1 MTLKQLCCKI
11 LSIAK
16 EVNDLLP
23 NTNAWNVEMLSDFS
37 FKEPTSNT
45 YKLNYDKNDLKGF
58 VDNLEAVKQ
67 AIYLILNIERY
78 EYLIYDW
85 DYGFQISDLIG
96 SEINSILPEIQNRIT
111 DALIQDTRIN
121 SVDDFS
127 FDIKGLRKEVLKE
140 KAPVLTGAK
149 KNKVI
154 VYFTVNTIFGATSE
168 TVNLNI

>member
-1 MTLKQLCCKI
+1 MVLEKKN
-11 LSIAK
+11 SSF
-16 EVNDLLP
+16 LP
-23 NTNAWNVEMLSDFS
+23 SGNNVLNAEILSDFS

-45 YKLNYDKNDLKGF
+45 YKLNYDKNNLKGF

-67 AIYLILNIERY
+67 SIYLILNIERY

-127 FDIKGLRKEVLKE
+127 FDIKGLKE
-140 KAPVLTGAK
+140 KGLYP

-154 VYFTVNTIFGATSE
+154 VYFTVNTIFGTTNE
-168 TVNLNI
+168 TVNLDI

>member
-1 MTLKQLCCKI
+1 MVLEKKI
-11 LSIAK
+11 SSF
-16 EVNDLLP
+16 LP
-23 NTNAWNVEMLSDFS
+23 SGNNVLNAEILSDFS

-45 YKLNYDKNDLKGF
+45 YKLNYDKNNLKGF

-67 AIYLILNIERY
+67 SIYLILNIERY

-127 FDIKGLRKEVLKE
+127 FDIKGLKE
-140 KAPVLTGAK
+140 KGLYP

-154 VYFTVNTIFGATSE
+154 VYFTVNTIFGATNE
-168 TVNLNI
+168 TVNLDI

>member
-1 MTLKQLCCKI
+1 MVLEKKN
-11 LSIAK
+11 SSF
-16 EVNDLLP
+16 LP
-23 NTNAWNVEMLSDFS
+23 SGNNVLNAEILSDFS

-45 YKLNYDKNDLKGF
+45 YKLNYDKNNLKGF

-67 AIYLILNIERY
+67 SIYLILNIERY

-127 FDIKGLRKEVLKE
+127 FDIK
-140 KAPVLTGAK
+140 

-154 VYFTVNTIFGATSE
+154 VYFTVNTIFGATNE
-168 TVNLNI
+168 TVNLDI

>member
-1 MTLKQLCCKI
+1 MVLEKKN
-11 LSIAK
+11 SSF
-16 EVNDLLP
+16 LP
-23 NTNAWNVEMLSDFS
+23 SGNNVLNAEILSDFS

-45 YKLNYDKNDLKGF
+45 YKLNYDKNNLKGF
-58 VDNLEAVKQ
+58 VDNLAAVKQ

-127 FDIKGLRKEVLKE
+127 FDIKGLKE
-140 KAPVLTGAK
+140 KGLYP

>member
-1 MTLKQLCCKI
+1 MVLEKKN
-11 LSIAK
+11 SSF
-16 EVNDLLP
+16 LP
-23 NTNAWNVEMLSDFS
+23 SGNNVLNAEILSDFS

-45 YKLNYDKNDLKGF
+45 YKLNYDKNNLKGF

-127 FDIKGLRKEVLKE
+127 FDIKGLKE
-140 KAPVLTGAK
+140 KGLYP

-154 VYFTVNTIFGATSE
+154 VYFTVNTIFGATNE
-168 TVNLNI
+168 TVNLDI

>member
-1 MTLKQLCCKI
+1 M
-11 LSIAK
+11 
-16 EVNDLLP
+16 LP
-23 NTNAWNVEMLSDFS
+23 NANANTVNVEILSDFS

-96 SEINSILPEIQNRIT
+96 SEINSTLPEIQNRIT

-121 SVDDFS
+121 SVEDFS
-127 FDIKGLRKEVLKE
+127 FDIK
-140 KAPVLTGAK
+140 

-154 VYFTVNTIFGATSE
+154 VFFTVNTIFGAITE
-168 TVNLNI
+168 TVNLSI

>member
-1 MTLKQLCCKI
+1 MVLEKKN
-11 LSIAK
+11 SSF
-16 EVNDLLP
+16 LP
-23 NTNAWNVEMLSDFS
+23 SGNNVLNAEILSDFS

-45 YKLNYDKNDLKGF
+45 YKLNYDKNNLKGF
-58 VDNLEAVKQ
+58 VDNLAAVKQ

-127 FDIKGLRKEVLKE
+127 FDIKGLKE
-140 KAPVLTGAK
+140 KGLYP

-154 VYFTVNTIFGATSE
+154 VYFTVNTIFGTTNE
-168 TVNLNI
+168 TVNLDI

>member
-1 MTLKQLCCKI
+1 MVLEKKN
-11 LSIAK
+11 SSF
-16 EVNDLLP
+16 LP
-23 NTNAWNVEMLSDFS
+23 SGNNVLNAEILSDFS

-45 YKLNYDKNDLKGF
+45 YKLNYDKNNLKGF

-67 AIYLILNIERY
+67 SIYLILNIERY

-127 FDIKGLRKEVLKE
+127 FDIKGLKE
-140 KAPVLTGAK
+140 KGLYP

>member
-1 MTLKQLCCKI
+1 MVLEKKN
-11 LSIAK
+11 SSF
-16 EVNDLLP
+16 LP
-23 NTNAWNVEMLSDFS
+23 SGNNVLNAEILSDFS

-45 YKLNYDKNDLKGF
+45 YKLNYDKNNLKGF

-127 FDIKGLRKEVLKE
+127 FDIKGLKE
-140 KAPVLTGAK
+140 KGLYP

>member
-1 MTLKQLCCKI
+1 M
-11 LSIAK
+11 
-16 EVNDLLP
+16 LP
-23 NTNAWNVEMLSDFS
+23 NANANTVNVEILSDFS

-96 SEINSILPEIQNRIT
+96 SEINLILPEIQNRIT

-127 FDIKGLRKEVLKE
+127 FDIK
-140 KAPVLTGAK
+140 

-154 VYFTVNTIFGATSE
+154 VFFTVNTIFGAITE
-168 TVNLNI
+168 TVNLSI

>member
-1 MTLKQLCCKI
+1 MVLEKKN
-11 LSIAK
+11 SSF
-16 EVNDLLP
+16 LP
-23 NTNAWNVEMLSDFS
+23 SGNNVLNAEILSDFS

-45 YKLNYDKNDLKGF
+45 YKLNYDKNNLKGF

-67 AIYLILNIERY
+67 SIYLILNIERY

-127 FDIKGLRKEVLKE
+127 FDIKGLKE
-140 KAPVLTGAK
+140 KGLYP

-154 VYFTVNTIFGATSE
+154 VSFTVNTIFGATNE
-168 TVNLNI
+168 TVNLDI

>member
-1 MTLKQLCCKI
+1 MVLEKKN
-11 LSIAK
+11 SSF
-16 EVNDLLP
+16 LP
-23 NTNAWNVEMLSDFS
+23 SGNNVLNAEILSDFS

-45 YKLNYDKNDLKGF
+45 YKLNYDKNNLKGF
-58 VDNLEAVKQ
+58 VDNLAAVKQ

-127 FDIKGLRKEVLKE
+127 FDIKGLRKG
-140 KAPVLTGAK
+140 TGAK

>member
-1 MTLKQLCCKI
+1 MVLEKKN
-11 LSIAK
+11 SSF
-16 EVNDLLP
+16 LP
-23 NTNAWNVEMLSDFS
+23 SGHNVLNAEILSDFS

-45 YKLNYDKNDLKGF
+45 YKLNYDKNNLKGF

-67 AIYLILNIERY
+67 SIYLILNIERY

-127 FDIKGLRKEVLKE
+127 FDIKGLKE
-140 KAPVLTGAK
+140 KGLYP

-154 VYFTVNTIFGATSE
+154 VSFTVNTIFGATNE
-168 TVNLNI
+168 TVNLDI

>member
-1 MTLKQLCCKI
+1 MVLEKKN
-11 LSIAK
+11 SSF
-16 EVNDLLP
+16 LP
-23 NTNAWNVEMLSDFS
+23 SGNNVLNAEILSDFS

-45 YKLNYDKNDLKGF
+45 YKLNYDKNNLKGF

-67 AIYLILNIERY
+67 SIYLILNIERY

-127 FDIKGLRKEVLKE
+127 FDIKGLKE
-140 KAPVLTGAK
+140 KGLYP

-154 VYFTVNTIFGATSE
+154 VYFTVNTIFGATNE
-168 TVNLNI
+168 TVNLDI

>member
-1 MTLKQLCCKI
+1 M
-11 LSIAK
+11 
-16 EVNDLLP
+16 
-23 NTNAWNVEMLSDFS
+23 
-37 FKEPTSNT
+37 
-45 YKLNYDKNDLKGF
+45 
-58 VDNLEAVKQ
+58 
-67 AIYLILNIERY
+67 NIERY

-127 FDIKGLRKEVLKE
+127 FDIKGLKE
-140 KAPVLTGAK
+140 KGLYP

-154 VYFTVNTIFGATSE
+154 VYFTVNTIFGTTNE
-168 TVNLNI
+168 TVNLDI

>member
-1 MTLKQLCCKI
+1 M
-11 LSIAK
+11 
-16 EVNDLLP
+16 LP
-23 NTNAWNVEMLSDFS
+23 NANANTVNVEILSDFS

-96 SEINSILPEIQNRIT
+96 SEINLILPEIQNRIT

-127 FDIKGLRKEVLKE
+127 FDIKGLKE
-140 KAPVLTGAK
+140 KGLYP

-154 VYFTVNTIFGATSE
+154 VFFTVNTIFGAITE
-168 TVNLNI
+168 TVNLSI

>member
-1 MTLKQLCCKI
+1 MVLEKKN
-11 LSIAK
+11 SSF
-16 EVNDLLP
+16 LP
-23 NTNAWNVEMLSDFS
+23 SGNNVLNAEILSDFS

-45 YKLNYDKNDLKGF
+45 YKLNYDKNNLKGF
-58 VDNLEAVKQ
+58 VDNLAAVKQ
-67 AIYLILNIERY
+67 SIYLILNIERY

-127 FDIKGLRKEVLKE
+127 FDIKGLRKG
-140 KAPVLTGAK
+140 TGAK

-154 VYFTVNTIFGATSE
+154 VYFTVNTIFGATNE
-168 TVNLNI
+168 TVNLDI

>member
-1 MTLKQLCCKI
+1 M
-11 LSIAK
+11 
-16 EVNDLLP
+16 LP
-23 NTNAWNVEMLSDFS
+23 NANANTENVEILSDFS

-45 YKLNYDKNDLKGF
+45 YKLNYNKNDLKGF

-67 AIYLILNIERY
+67 AIYFILNIERY

-96 SEINSILPEIQNRIT
+96 SEINSVLPEIKNRIT

-127 FDIKGLRKEVLKE
+127 FDIKGLKE
-140 KAPVLTGAK
+140 KGLYP

-154 VYFTVNTIFGATSE
+154 VFFTVNTIFGATSE
-168 TVNLNI
+168 TINLNI

>member
-1 MTLKQLCCKI
+1 MVLEKKN
-11 LSIAK
+11 SSF
-16 EVNDLLP
+16 LP
-23 NTNAWNVEMLSDFS
+23 SGNNVLNAEILSDFS

-58 VDNLEAVKQ
+58 VDNLAAVKQ

-127 FDIKGLRKEVLKE
+127 FDIKGLKE
-140 KAPVLTGAK
+140 KGLYP

-154 VYFTVNTIFGATSE
+154 VYFTVNTIFGTTNE
-168 TVNLNI
+168 TVNLDI

>member
-1 MTLKQLCCKI
+1 MVLEKKN
-11 LSIAK
+11 SSF
-16 EVNDLLP
+16 LP
-23 NTNAWNVEMLSDFS
+23 SGINVLNAEILSDFS

-45 YKLNYDKNDLKGF
+45 YKLNYAKNNLKGF

-67 AIYLILNIERY
+67 SIYLILNIERY

-127 FDIKGLRKEVLKE
+127 FDIKGLKE
-140 KAPVLTGAK
+140 KGLYP

-154 VYFTVNTIFGATSE
+154 VYFTVNTIFGATNE
-168 TVNLNI
+168 TVNLDI

>member
-1 MTLKQLCCKI
+1 MVLEKKN
-11 LSIAK
+11 SSF
-16 EVNDLLP
+16 LP
-23 NTNAWNVEMLSDFS
+23 SGNNVLNAEILSDFS

-45 YKLNYDKNDLKGF
+45 YKLNYDKNNLKGF

-67 AIYLILNIERY
+67 SIYLILNIERY
-78 EYLIYDW
+78 ECLIYDW

-127 FDIKGLRKEVLKE
+127 FDIKGLKE
-140 KAPVLTGAK
+140 KGLYP

-154 VYFTVNTIFGATSE
+154 VSFTVNTIFGATNE
-168 TVNLNI
+168 TVNLDI

>member
-1 MTLKQLCCKI
+1 MVLEKKN
-11 LSIAK
+11 SSF
-16 EVNDLLP
+16 LP
-23 NTNAWNVEMLSDFS
+23 SGNNVLNAEILSDFS

-45 YKLNYDKNDLKGF
+45 YKLNYDKNNLKGF

-96 SEINSILPEIQNRIT
+96 SEINSVLPEIQNRIT

-127 FDIKGLRKEVLKE
+127 FDIK
-140 KAPVLTGAK
+140 

-154 VYFTVNTIFGATSE
+154 VYFTVNTIFGTTNE

>member
-1 MTLKQLCCKI
+1 MVLEKKN
-11 LSIAK
+11 SSF
-16 EVNDLLP
+16 LP
-23 NTNAWNVEMLSDFS
+23 SGNNVLNAEILSDFS

-45 YKLNYDKNDLKGF
+45 YKLNYDKNNLKGF

-67 AIYLILNIERY
+67 SIYLILNIERY

-127 FDIKGLRKEVLKE
+127 FDIKGLKE
-140 KAPVLTGAK
+140 KGTKCQLMGLRPLYP

-154 VYFTVNTIFGATSE
+154 VYFTVNTIFGTTNE
-168 TVNLNI
+168 TVNLDI

>member
-1 MTLKQLCCKI
+1 MVLEKKN
-11 LSIAK
+11 SSF
-16 EVNDLLP
+16 LP
-23 NTNAWNVEMLSDFS
+23 SGNNVLNAEILSDFS

-45 YKLNYDKNDLKGF
+45 YKLNYDKNNLKGF

-127 FDIKGLRKEVLKE
+127 FDIKGLKE
-140 KAPVLTGAK
+140 KGLYP

-154 VYFTVNTIFGATSE
+154 VSFTVNTIFGATNE
-168 TVNLNI
+168 TVNLDI

>member
-1 MTLKQLCCKI
+1 MVLEKKN
-11 LSIAK
+11 SSF
-16 EVNDLLP
+16 LP
-23 NTNAWNVEMLSDFS
+23 SGNNVLNAEILSDFS

-45 YKLNYDKNDLKGF
+45 YKLNYDKNNLKGF
-58 VDNLEAVKQ
+58 VDNLAAVKQ

-127 FDIKGLRKEVLKE
+127 FDIKGLKE
-140 KAPVLTGAK
+140 KGLYP

-154 VYFTVNTIFGATSE
+154 VYFTVNTIFGATNE
-168 TVNLNI
+168 TVNLDI